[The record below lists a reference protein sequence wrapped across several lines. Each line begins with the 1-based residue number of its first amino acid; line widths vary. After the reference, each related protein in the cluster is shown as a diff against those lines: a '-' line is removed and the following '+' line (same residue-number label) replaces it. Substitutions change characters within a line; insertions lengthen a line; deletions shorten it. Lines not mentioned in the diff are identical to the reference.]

1 MARLR
6 IRHVTR
12 YDYRNPVGL
21 TQHRLMVRPRDSHD
35 LRLHEATL
43 SVSPTPRTT
52 RWAHDVFGNSVCLID
67 WEEDA
72 RTDHLEIISELDLT
86 HYPAGPELPRATVD
100 PGVEIFPFSYAAEEA
115 PDLARLRERHLP
127 DPQRRVDAWAR
138 RFLAQGGATRT
149 LPMLEAMTRAIR
161 DEFTYEGRDA
171 EGTNS
176 PVETLESGKG
186 ACRDFT
192 LLMMEAARS
201 LGLAARFV
209 SGYLYDAAGTGVV
222 GGGATHAWCA
232 VYVPG
237 AGWVE
242 YDPTNGLVAGENLIR
257 VGATRTPD
265 QAVPIGG
272 GYFGKPDD
280 FARLHVDVAVMVG
293 AGDEPLPPFD
303 PLAPLPPLPVEETP
317 AADTIAAE
325 PPPPAA

>member
-1 MARLR
+1 MARVR
-6 IRHVTR
+6 IRHLTR
-12 YDYRNPVGL
+12 YEYRNPVGL

-35 LRLHEATL
+35 LRLHDATL
-43 SVSPTPRTT
+43 SVSPTPMVT
-52 RWAHDVFGNSVCLID
+52 RWAHDVFGNSVCLMD
-67 WEEDA
+67 WAPDA
-72 RTDHLEIISELDLT
+72 TTDHLEIISKLDLT
-86 HYPAGPELPRATVD
+86 HYPAGPELPLATLD
-100 PGVEIFPFSYAAEEA
+100 PAVEVFPFSYGAEEA
-115 PDLARLRERHLP
+115 PDVARLRERHLP

-138 RFLAQGGATRT
+138 RFLAQGEATHT

-171 EGTNS
+171 EGTNT
-176 PVETLESGKG
+176 PVVTLETGRG

-209 SGYLYDAAGTGVV
+209 TGYLYEDNGEGAV

-257 VGATRTPD
+257 VGATRTPE
-265 QAVPIGG
+265 QAVPVGG
-272 GYFGKPDD
+272 GYFGDADD
-280 FARLHVDVAVMVG
+280 FLGLTVDVTVQVG
-293 AGDEPLPPFD
+293 DDPP
-303 PLAPLPPLPVEETP
+303 
-317 AADTIAAE
+317 AE
-325 PPPPAA
+325 PPVEAASPSAEDASAPA